1 MVPCFLGSL
10 NLGVGYSVHLRVFLV
25 PRRLGGG
32 GVLPSS
38 WLPVLLLLGGLC
50 LKMASVP

>member
-10 NLGVGYSVHLRVFLV
+10 NLGVGYSVHLHAFPGAAEVCV
-25 PRRLGGG
+25 GA
-32 GVLPSS
+32 VLASS

-50 LKMASVP
+50 LKVASVP